1 MLSKAL
7 LFLLCCAFHICRKY
21 LRIIVNCLWIW
32 WCVFFYSARI
42 ILLPKWLKN
51 SKVHLVEC
59 STVFALS
66 YIMILN
72 ASVFS
77 SVEDF
82 SGPLSSTLQVLLD
95 LAAIYAIQ
103 H

>member
-1 MLSKAL
+1 M
-7 LFLLCCAFHICRKY
+7 
-21 LRIIVNCLWIW
+21 VNCLWIW

-42 ILLPKWLKN
+42 ILLPKWLK
-51 SKVHLVEC
+51 SSMTKVHLVEC
-59 STVFALS
+59 SAVFALS

-77 SVEDF
+77 VSQEEKKNFYV
-82 SGPLSSTLQVLLD
+82 PLSSSLQVLLD

>member
-1 MLSKAL
+1 M
-7 LFLLCCAFHICRKY
+7 
-21 LRIIVNCLWIW
+21 
-32 WCVFFYSARI
+32 
-42 ILLPKWLKN
+42 LPKWLK
-51 SKVHLVEC
+51 SSMTKVHLVEC
-59 STVFALS
+59 SAVFALS

-77 SVEDF
+77 VSQEEKKNFYV
-82 SGPLSSTLQVLLD
+82 PLSSSLQVLLD

>member
-1 MLSKAL
+1 M
-7 LFLLCCAFHICRKY
+7 
-21 LRIIVNCLWIW
+21 VNCLWIW

-42 ILLPKWLKN
+42 ILLPKWLK
-51 SKVHLVEC
+51 VHLVEY